1 MTTHGGR
8 PEDARRAQAAAPAP
22 WVLAGVFLG
31 VVLAGASSVL
41 PVVPLPGSG
50 ADASSRSPA
59 DARGFPMNPH
69 DGASTTGT
77 APHENSAASSLSL
90 FPALGFRSLASTW
103 AGALRADPDLA
114 RRAFPL
120 GGVPRVAAEASAL
133 SEASAEASARETR
146 RAALRAAMGKAA
158 QWVSGGVAL
167 ATAAIVVPLARSRD
181 PRVFAAGVLLAAL
194 AALAA
199 NAAIQRGVSAVE
211 RYAAVFDAE
220 YYEEDSFS
228 HHSGFFSGAA
238 ANAENT
244 AVWPR
249 GPAAFFE
256 PHAFGSARSGL
267 LGGSPSVGGRNDN
280 NMKTP
285 PPRVVYAD
293 SRRLDSWRCDEL
305 ALWFQSE
312 VPGGWAGRYRDGLCA
327 VGADAALVA
336 ELSDKEWR
344 SEVGVVSRAHRR
356 ALIEWARKLQA
367 EVGGAKPAR
376 PAFSSARRD
385 GRGGREGAD
394 NGKVW
399 VGEIVG
405 GGGGAATAKTAKGSA
420 DDGDAARRRRRRFAD
435 EAGDEGGDEG
445 GEGGEGGSAGARSS
459 ARGTAPSSEGRSSAS
474 GEAPERGG
482 GGGGVKVGA
491 EEEAFFFSFS
501 EGASSKEGFSTLPED
516 ESVSESEKDGTPRFP
531 GTRANPPRFRA
542 SGGAASRGE
551 KKPSPRRLPSSL
563 ASFRAWRLADRGS
576 RTASVVGL
584 ANCPRFR
591 LMRDLA
597 LGDGSFANLAG
608 VLEPTPRE
616 EEAAASTSRAP
627 QQAAAWPRS
636 STLLAKNNRGGGG
649 ETTTRSA
656 LGGLFARVAASVEGK
671 TSLGR
676 GGGVRNAAAPGKSQ
690 SQSRARAAANPSAAD
705 SSSSSSSSEKVV
717 SGGGSSTRIA
727 VFPALLF
734 FACPGVVVAL
744 RAHELWGF
752 SSFAGAWG
760 IALGFAQVAMFCHG
774 ACELLETRF
783 VAGAGRRRFLTREAA
798 RRYSNADARRWLA
811 QRGLYPGLAR
821 MAFLE
826 LLVTPIAKRAAA
838 AASGGGGGGGFGAAF
853 ASFAC
858 DGILVL
864 GAAVLPA
871 ARVAYRAWYCV
882 GRGRGTQRWA
892 RARRDEEIRSGGGEG
907 RRGRRRV
914 RLRGGS
920 APPRASAAALC
931 STTRRTTVGRV
942 RTRSGRVRRTTT
954 TTTKPVGFRSPGETR
969 THPRGTR
976 TRRRGI
982 GIGIPASS
990 RRVREGGAPSS
1001 YRGSSDEGSRRWIRG
1016 GSSRRRTT
1024 RA

>member
-194 AALAA
+194 AAFAA
-199 NAAIQRGVSAVE
+199 NAAIQRGVSAVD
-211 RYAAVFDAE
+211 RYAAVFNAE

-228 HHSGFFSGAA
+228 HHSGFYSGAA

-256 PHAFGSARSGL
+256 PYAFGSARSGL

-344 SEVGVVSRAHRR
+344 SDVGVVSRAHRR

-367 EVGGAKPAR
+367 EAGGAKHA
-376 PAFSSARRD
+376 PAFSSSARRD
-385 GRGGREGAD
+385 GRSRREGAD

-435 EAGDEGGDEG
+435 EAGDEAGDEG
-445 GEGGEGGSAGARSS
+445 GEGGEGGSAGARAS
-459 ARGTAPSSEGRSSAS
+459 ARGSDPSSGGRSSAS

-482 GGGGVKVGA
+482 GGGGGVKVGA
-491 EEEAFFFSFS
+491 EEEASLSFS

-516 ESVSESEKDGTPRFP
+516 ESESESEKDGNPRSP
-531 GTRANPPRFRA
+531 GTRANPRFSA
-542 SGGAASRGE
+542 SGATSRGE
-551 KKPSPRRLPSSL
+551 KKPSPR
-563 ASFRAWRLADRGS
+563 
-576 RTASVVGL
+576 
-584 ANCPRFR
+584 
-591 LMRDLA
+591 
-597 LGDGSFANLAG
+597 
-608 VLEPTPRE
+608 
-616 EEAAASTSRAP
+616 
-627 QQAAAWPRS
+627 
-636 STLLAKNNRGGGG
+636 
-649 ETTTRSA
+649 
-656 LGGLFARVAASVEGK
+656 
-671 TSLGR
+671 
-676 GGGVRNAAAPGKSQ
+676 
-690 SQSRARAAANPSAAD
+690 
-705 SSSSSSSSEKVV
+705 
-717 SGGGSSTRIA
+717 
-727 VFPALLF
+727 
-734 FACPGVVVAL
+734 
-744 RAHELWGF
+744 
-752 SSFAGAWG
+752 
-760 IALGFAQVAMFCHG
+760 
-774 ACELLETRF
+774 
-783 VAGAGRRRFLTREAA
+783 
-798 RRYSNADARRWLA
+798 
-811 QRGLYPGLAR
+811 
-821 MAFLE
+821 
-826 LLVTPIAKRAAA
+826 
-838 AASGGGGGGGFGAAF
+838 
-853 ASFAC
+853 
-858 DGILVL
+858 
-864 GAAVLPA
+864 
-871 ARVAYRAWYCV
+871 
-882 GRGRGTQRWA
+882 
-892 RARRDEEIRSGGGEG
+892 
-907 RRGRRRV
+907 
-914 RLRGGS
+914 
-920 APPRASAAALC
+920 
-931 STTRRTTVGRV
+931 
-942 RTRSGRVRRTTT
+942 
-954 TTTKPVGFRSPGETR
+954 
-969 THPRGTR
+969 
-976 TRRRGI
+976 
-982 GIGIPASS
+982 
-990 RRVREGGAPSS
+990 
-1001 YRGSSDEGSRRWIRG
+1001 
-1016 GSSRRRTT
+1016 
-1024 RA
+1024 

>member
-220 YYEEDSFS
+220 YYEEESFS
-228 HHSGFFSGAA
+228 HHSGYFSGAA

-280 NMKTP
+280 NVKTP

-367 EVGGAKPAR
+367 EVGGAKPAG
-376 PAFSSARRD
+376 PAFSSSARRD

-435 EAGDEGGDEG
+435 EAGDEG
-445 GEGGEGGSAGARSS
+445 ATRGAKG
-459 ARGTAPSSEGRSSAS
+459 AK
-474 GEAPERGG
+474 EAPPGRVRARAGPLRPPRGVRARPG
-482 GGGGVKVGA
+482 RRPSAA
-491 EEEAFFFSFS
+491 EEEEAASKSAPRRRLFSFSFS

-516 ESVSESEKDGTPRFP
+516 ESESESEKDGTPRSP

-627 QQAAAWPRS
+627 RQAATWPRS

-676 GGGVRNAAAPGKSQ
+676 GGGVRNNAAAPGKSQ

-705 SSSSSSSSEKVV
+705 SSSSSSEKVV

-760 IALGFAQVAMFCHG
+760 IALGFAQAAMFCHG

-826 LLVTPIAKRAAA
+826 LLVTPIAKRARRRRAA
-838 AASGGGGGGGFGAAF
+838 AAEVAGSGRRSRRSRATGSSSSARWFSPRLAWRTARGTASGGAAGRR
-853 ASFAC
+853 
-858 DGILVL
+858 D
-864 GAAVLPA
+864 
-871 ARVAYRAWYCV
+871 
-882 GRGRGTQRWA
+882 GRGLAAT
-892 RARRDEEIRSGGGEG
+892 RRLGGGGEG

-914 RLRGGS
+914 RLRPWG
-920 APPRASAAALC
+920 
-931 STTRRTTVGRV
+931 RRRRGRRRRRFVRRRVERPSDAFGRV
-942 RTRSGRVRRTTT
+942 RVE
-954 TTTKPVGFRSPGETR
+954 F
-969 THPRGTR
+969 
-976 TRRRGI
+976 
-982 GIGIPASS
+982 
-990 RRVREGGAPSS
+990 GG
-1001 YRGSSDEGSRRWIRG
+1001 
-1016 GSSRRRTT
+1016 
-1024 RA
+1024 